1 MSTYRES
8 IGECGLHCFGS
19 ISASV
24 SHELKNALAIINENA
39 GLLEDLSFMAEKG
52 LPLDPARLKSL
63 AANIGK
69 QIQRADGIIRNMN
82 RFAHSADEAL
92 KCIDLGDTLA
102 LTVALSSRLAAMKS
116 VTLNFEPPP
125 QPICVTTRLFYFEN
139 LIWLCLKEIFERT
152 GVEKEISVSL
162 RSQPQ
167 GAAVIFSPVDAPLTD
182 AGAIDL
188 LHYLKAAQS
197 ADPKCRELLI
207 TLPVDLTAC

>member
-1 MSTYRES
+1 MSAYQES

-52 LPLDPARLKSL
+52 LPLDPVRLKSL

-82 RFAHSADEAL
+82 RFAHSADEAV

-116 VTLNFEPPP
+116 VTLNLEPPP
-125 QPICVTTRLFYFEN
+125 QPICVTSRLFYLEN
-139 LIWLCLKEIFERT
+139 LFWLCLKEIFERA
-152 GVEKEISVSL
+152 GVEKEITLTL
-162 RSQPQ
+162 RPQPE
-167 GAAVIFSPVDAPLTD
+167 GAAVIFSPVDFPVTD
-182 AGAIDL
+182 RSAIDL
-188 LHYLKAAQS
+188 LSYLKATQI
-197 ADPKCRELLI
+197 ADSQCRELLI

>member
-1 MSTYRES
+1 MSASRES

-19 ISASV
+19 VSASI

-39 GLLEDLSFMAEKG
+39 GLLEDLSFMAGKG
-52 LPLDPARLKSL
+52 LPLDPVRLKGL

-82 RFAHSADEAL
+82 RFAHSADEPI
-92 KCIDLGDTLA
+92 KCIDLGETLA

-125 QPICVTTRLFYFEN
+125 QPICVTSRLFYLEN
-139 LIWLCLKEIFERT
+139 LFWLCLKEIFERA
-152 GVEKEISVSL
+152 GVEKEITLTL
-162 RSQPQ
+162 RPQPE
-167 GAAVIFSPVDAPLTD
+167 GATVIFSPVDFPVTD
-182 AGAIDL
+182 RSVIDL
-188 LHYLKAAQS
+188 LSYLKAAQT
-197 ADPKCRELLI
+197 ADSQCRELFI

>member
-1 MSTYRES
+1 MSVYQES

-52 LPLDPARLKSL
+52 LPLDPARLKGL
-63 AANIGK
+63 AANIAR

-82 RFAHSADEAL
+82 RFAHSADEAM

-102 LTVALSSRLAAMKS
+102 LILALSSRLAAMKS
-116 VTLNFEPPP
+116 VTLNFIPPP

-139 LIWLCLKEIFERT
+139 LLWLCLKEIFERA
-152 GVEKEISVSL
+152 GVEKEITLSL
-162 RSQPQ
+162 RPLPE
-167 GAAVIFSPVDAPLTD
+167 GAAVIFSPVDIPITVG
-182 AGAIDL
+182 GAIDL
-188 LHYLKAAQS
+188 LIYLKATQS
-197 ADPKCRELLI
+197 ADSQCRELRI
-207 TLPVDLTAC
+207 TLPFDTTSC

>member
-1 MSTYRES
+1 MSACRES
-8 IGECGLHCFGS
+8 IGECGLHCFGA

-52 LPLDPARLKSL
+52 LPLDPARLKGL

-82 RFAHSADEAL
+82 RFAHSADETV
-92 KCIDLGDTLA
+92 KCIDLGETLA

-116 VTLNFEPPP
+116 VTLNFIPPP
-125 QPICVTTRLFYFEN
+125 QPICVTTRLFYLQN
-139 LIWLCLKEIFERT
+139 LIWLCLKEIFERA
-152 GVEKEISVSL
+152 GAEKEISLSL
-162 RSQPQ
+162 RPQPQ
-167 GAAVIFSPVDAPLTD
+167 GAAVIFSPVDAPVTN
-182 AGAIDL
+182 ASAIDL
-188 LHYLKAAQS
+188 LSYLKAVQS
-197 ADPKCRELLI
+197 ADSQSRELLI